1 MHVAMDKGENSVVID
16 DKPVKISGIK
26 YGNIS
31 EISIQNSE
39 EMAEIAIKTGLGT
52 INLVQGKSRSDGK
65 GPERGLLFFT
75 MVSNGKT
82 LYLTPADWKELRKED
97 IPYPCE
103 FPKDAVCIPVNH
115 RLKGFP

>member
-1 MHVAMDKGENSVVID
+1 MNVAMDKGENRIVID

-26 YGNIS
+26 RGNIS

-52 INLVQGKSRSDGK
+52 INLVQGKSQSNGK

-75 MVSNGKT
+75 MISDGKT
-82 LYLTPADWKELRKED
+82 LYLTPTDWEELPKENL
-97 IPYPCE
+97 PCGCE
-103 FPKDAVCIPVNH
+103 FPKDAVCIPVDY
-115 RLKGFP
+115 RLKGLP